1 MFTPPVTRGPD
12 GGASVRSCALHW
24 GSPWSVGGVA
34 IGVGELA
41 VTQPAPE
48 GEAVLLILG
57 WRISTTARSAA
68 DDNVGHQLHA
78 ETLLDAGLISRYDV
92 PPAGNPPVRS
102 GLSRCSISTTG
113 ALAAAALRRIRQPN
127 G

>member
-1 MFTPPVTRGPD
+1 MLPLWP
-12 GGASVRSCALHW
+12 
-24 GSPWSVGGVA
+24 VGGVA
-34 IGVGELA
+34 IGEDKLA
-41 VTQPAPE
+41 LTRPVPK
-48 GEAVLLILG
+48 GEAVRLNLG

-68 DDNVGHQLHA
+68 DDNVGHQLQA
-78 ETLLDAGLISRYDV
+78 ETLLDAGLISGYDV